1 MKKRI
6 MAAFTVAV
14 LVVSMAVSVFAGS
27 KDANKDANRNRRP
40 ADADVYNY
48 WAEKSSPNDKP
59 WVYWSNG
66 QSNGQSDMDF
76 LNAFVL
82 WNMLY
87 NGGKSTIVAAQKGN
101 AAVPQW
107 KFTSVFFTPG
117 SNVAVYQNFAS
128 GAVVQTNTTADGN
141 NTATVDKAK
150 DANGQYAVGAAAA
163 LLVGNQ

>member
-1 MKKRI
+1 

-27 KDANKDANRNRRP
+27 KDGNKDANKAP
-40 ADADVYNY
+40 AGADVYNY
-48 WAEKSSPNDKP
+48 WAEKSDPNDKP

-66 QSNGQSDMDF
+66 QGNGQTDVDF
-76 LNAFVL
+76 LNSFVT
-82 WNMLY
+82 WNMLC
-87 NGGKSTIVAAQKGN
+87 NGNKSVIIAAQKGN
-101 AAVPQW
+101 PAVPQW

-128 GAVVQTNTTADGN
+128 GAVAQTNTTADVY

-150 DANGQYAVGAAAA
+150 DTNGQYAAGAAAA

>member
-1 MKKRI
+1 

-27 KDANKDANRNRRP
+27 KDGNKDANKAP

-66 QSNGQSDMDF
+66 QSNGQTDMDF
-76 LNAFVL
+76 LNSFVL
-82 WNMLY
+82 WNMLF

-101 AAVPQW
+101 DAAPQW

-128 GAVVQTNTTADGN
+128 GAVVQTNTKADSN

-150 DANGQYAVGAAAA
+150 DANGQFAKGAAAA